1 MSREKVLSLLLEQ
14 GDRYVSGEAMSRAL
28 GISRAAVWKAI
39 EALRQEGYVIR
50 SAPNRG
56 YRLENAPDRVREG
69 ELSGPL
75 AGCRVGGHL
84 LCLETIDSTNTEAK
98 RQAMAG
104 APDGLVIVSE
114 EQTGGRGRRGRS
126 FQSPKG
132 KGLYLTALLR
142 PRLDPSQV
150 ADITAWVAVAVCD
163 GIEAACGVRPQIKW
177 TNDLVLN
184 GKKLCGILTELGLE
198 SESNDLDYLITG
210 IGINVNHT
218 PEDFDSEVRPIL
230 PGPGAGPSRPPGPA
244 GGGDHPGPGPD
255 VRPVP
260 PEQAG
265 LPGAIPRR
273 LPHGGKAGPAH
284 YPRLP
289 GGGLCR
295 GHRRRLPSGGGVPRR
310 PPGHPVRR
318 RGIRAGHVRLRIAR
332 TKHAGPEA
340 EENRLRAIA

>member
-39 EALRQEGYVIR
+39 EALRQEGYVIQ

-75 AGCRVGGHL
+75 SGCRVGGSL
-84 LCLETIDSTNTEAK
+84 MCLETIDSTNTEAK

-163 GIEAACGVRPQIKW
+163 GIQAACGVRPRIKW
-177 TNDLVLN
+177 TNDIVLN
-184 GKKLCGILTELGLE
+184 GKKLAGILTELGLE
-198 SESNDLDYLITG
+198 SESNALEYLVTG
-210 IGINVNHT
+210 I
-218 PEDFDSEVRPIL
+218 EY
-230 PGPGAGPSRPPGPA
+230 GPAAPDGAGGP
-244 GGGDHPGPGPD
+244 DPPGPGPD
-255 VRPVP
+255 VRRVP
-260 PEQAG
+260 GQQG
-265 LPGAIPRR
+265 GVPGQVPGR
-273 LPHGGKAGPAH
+273 LPDPGQPGPAH
-284 YPRLP
+284 HPRLP
-289 GGGLCR
+289 AGGLR
-295 GHRRRLPSGGGVPRR
+295 SGHRRRLPPGGGAARR
-310 PPGHPVRR
+310 HPKNPVRR
-318 RGIRAGHVRLRIAR
+318 RGVGAGDVRICVERRRARAR
-332 TKHAGPEA
+332 PADGRFQDETV
-340 EENRLRAIA
+340 

>member
-39 EALRQEGYVIR
+39 EALRQEGYVIQ

-75 AGCRVGGHL
+75 AGCRVGGSL
-84 LCLETIDSTNTEAK
+84 MCLETIDSTNTEAK

-142 PRLDPSQV
+142 PRLDPGAV

-184 GKKLCGILTELGLE
+184 GRKLCGILTELGLE
-198 SESNDLDYLITG
+198 SETNALDYLVPG
-210 IGINVNHT
+210 IGINVNQQ
-218 PEDFDSEVRPIL
+218 PEDFS
-230 PGPGAGPSRPPGPA
+230 
-244 GGGDHPGPGPD
+244 PD
-255 VRPVP
+255 ISSWDITSPLRISITTPL
-260 PEQAG
+260 AMITG
-265 LPGAIPRR
+265 RKNTALTI
-273 LPHGGKAGPAH
+273 
-284 YPRLP
+284 
-289 GGGLCR
+289 
-295 GHRRRLPSGGGVPRR
+295 RR
-310 PPGHPVRR
+310 PWNFWLSTNAI
-318 RGIRAGHVRLRIAR
+318 IRLNTSMVG
-332 TKHAGPEA
+332 T
-340 EENRLRAIA
+340 